1 MYVACPRC
9 NQQNYSTATQCAYC
23 GSALTAPAGPPGFA
37 QTNAPGF
44 ASGATTGPGAG
55 EATQNTTGQPQIGEL
70 IDRKYRVERILGEGG
85 MGIVYVAQDIN
96 ADQKVVIKSIRPEF
110 ANRGDFRERTLA
122 EGKALAKI
130 DHQNVVR
137 FNSIVNSAE
146 TNELY
151 IVMQFID
158 GESLDRTLEKA
169 NASGQKLPVAE
180 VLRIFKMALD
190 GVGAAHRE
198 GMMHRDL
205 KPANILVRAKD
216 GVAKVMDFG
225 IAKAE
230 GATKGPTQAG
240 GIVGSLWYMAP
251 EQIKGAKD
259 LDKRLDIYAMGV
271 VLYELITGVVP
282 FDGETEY
289 DIMTKHMSETVPS
302 VRGLRPDAP
311 PFIDDLIAKATQK
324 DRANRFQ
331 SCEEFR
337 AAVDQVDGGIV
348 VPRSMTAFENSIVPD
363 NYGQQSGPGRGG
375 TAGMGAPGASNP
387 SYPAAATTGGL
398 MAGTTGGGT
407 TGPTPTPKKSSA
419 GIFIAIAAVVL
430 LGGGIG
436 SYFAFAHADDTK
448 PDTTAKGDD
457 KKPNKDDKG
466 DKNDD
471 KGDKG
476 DKPNGDKGD
485 KPNDDK
491 GDKKPPKKSDPLD
504 ALVGTWETDTT
515 NRTLKAVREGDEIT
529 FRVVKVSDWDG
540 AFAEDEVRFKLKA
553 SDDEATYEVT
563 DRYRPAPGKGKT
575 YSKGALASCIVESSG
590 KVNGKPLQATLKG
603 DRLDVTL
610 ATATV
615 GLLYDP
621 GDQTSVASCKDPKT
635 TGTVKATLKKK
646 G

>member
-23 GSALTAPAGPPGFA
+23 GNPLASQAGQQPFA

-44 ASGATTGPGAG
+44 SSGSTGPGQG
-55 EATQNTTGQPQIGEL
+55 EVTADPSLAGQPRVGQL
-70 IDRKYRVERILGEGG
+70 IDRKYKVERILGEGG
-85 MGIVYVAQDIN
+85 MGVVYVAHDIN

-137 FNSIVNSAE
+137 FNSIVNSPE

-169 NASGQKLPVAE
+169 NATGQKLPIAE

-190 GVGAAHRE
+190 GVGAAHKE

-259 LDKRLDIYAMGV
+259 LDKRLDVYAMGI
-271 VLYELITGVVP
+271 VLYELVTGVVP

-289 DIMTKHMSETVPS
+289 DIMTKHMSEPVPS
-302 VRGLRPDAP
+302 VRALRPDAP
-311 PFIDDLIAKATQK
+311 PFIDELIAKATQK
-324 DRANRFQ
+324 ERANRYQ

-337 AAVDQVDGGIV
+337 AAIDQFDGGLA
-348 VPRSMTAFENSIVPD
+348 VPRSMTAFESSIVPD
-363 NYGQQSGPGRGG
+363 NYGQQPRAGGG
-375 TAGMGAPGASNP
+375 TAAMSAPALITSP
-387 SYPAAATTGGL
+387 
-398 MAGTTGGGT
+398 GT
-407 TGPTPTPKKSSA
+407 TGPGTSNPSNPGFSAPAAKKSNTGLIV
-419 GIFIAIAAVVL
+419 GILAVL
-430 LGGGIG
+430 LIGGGIG
-436 SYFAFAHADDTK
+436 VMFASGDDNKGKTANADQGK
-448 PDTTAKGDD
+448 KDD
-457 KKPNKDDKG
+457 KKDDDKSDKKDDKKDDQG
-466 DKNDD
+466 DKQIES
-471 KGDKG
+471 
-476 DKPNGDKGD
+476 
-485 KPNDDK
+485 DDK
-491 GDKKPPKKSDPLD
+491 GDKKKPAKVDPLD

-515 NRTLKAVREGDEIT
+515 NRTLEAVKEGDEVA
-529 FRVVKVSDWDG
+529 FRVVKVSDWEG
-540 AFAEDEVRFKLKA
+540 AFAENEVRFKLKGGA
-553 SDDEATYEVT
+553 DGTYNVI
-563 DRYRPAPGKGKT
+563 DRYRPPPGKGKS

-590 KVNGKPLQATLKG
+590 VVKGTQLQGTLKG

-610 ATATV
+610 VTAAV
-615 GLLYDP
+615 GLVYDP
-621 GDQTSVASCKDPKT
+621 GDKNSVSGCHEPKT

>member
-23 GSALTAPAGPPGFA
+23 GSPLTAAAPAPVQGFA

-44 ASGATTGPGAG
+44 AAGAVTGGGAG
-55 EATQNTTGQPQIGEL
+55 DTGGSSLGQPQVGQL
-70 IDRKYRVERILGEGG
+70 IDRKYKVERVLGEGG
-85 MGIVYVAQDIN
+85 MGVVYVAHDIN

-137 FNSIVNSAE
+137 FNSIVNSVE

-151 IVMQFID
+151 IVMQFIE

-169 NASGQKLPVAE
+169 NAAGQKLPIPE

-190 GVGAAHRE
+190 GVGAAHKE
-198 GMMHRDL
+198 GLMHRDL

-259 LDKRLDIYAMGV
+259 LDKRLDVYAMGI
-271 VLYELITGVVP
+271 VLYELITGIVP

-289 DIMTKHMSETVPS
+289 DIMTKHMSEAVPS
-302 VRGLRPDAP
+302 VRVLRPDAP
-311 PFIDDLIAKATQK
+311 PWIDDLIAKATSK
-324 DRANRFQ
+324 ERAARFQ

-337 AAVDQVDGGIV
+337 QAIDQCDGGLA

-363 NYGQQSGPGRGG
+363 NYGGPSRASGGG
-375 TAGMGAPGASNP
+375 TAAMMPPPGISGSSGAMSA
-387 SYPAAATTGGL
+387 
-398 MAGTTGGGT
+398 
-407 TGPTPTPKKSSA
+407 PKKSNA
-419 GIFIAIAAVVL
+419 GLIVGILAVIL
-430 LGGGIG
+430 IGGSVGG
-436 SYFAFAHADDTK
+436 YFAFAHGDEPKKDDTTQK
-448 PDTTAKGDD
+448 DDDKKKDDDDKSAGKTTDDKKKDDDDKKKGDD
-457 KKPNKDDKG
+457 DDKKKPAKKD
-466 DKNDD
+466 
-471 KGDKG
+471 
-476 DKPNGDKGD
+476 
-485 KPNDDK
+485 
-491 GDKKPPKKSDPLD
+491 SLD

-515 NRTLKAVREGDEIT
+515 NRTLKAVKEGDEVA
-529 FRVVKVSDWDG
+529 FRVVKVADWDG

-553 SDDEATYEVT
+553 GADDNTFEVV
-563 DRYRPAPGKGKT
+563 DRYRPSPGKGKS
-575 YSKGALASCIVESSG
+575 YSKSALASCIVESSG
-590 KVNGKPLQATLKG
+590 NVVGKPLQAVKKG
-603 DRLDVTL
+603 DDAIEVTL

-621 GDQTSVASCKDPKT
+621 GDQKIVSSCKEPKT

-646 G
+646 

>member
-9 NQQNYSTATQCAYC
+9 HQQNYNTATQCAYC
-23 GSALTAPAGPPGFA
+23 GSPLTQAAPAATPGFA

-44 ASGATTGPGAG
+44 AAGAVTGGGAG
-55 EATQNTTGQPQIGEL
+55 EASGATMGQPQVGQL
-70 IDRKYRVERILGEGG
+70 IDRKYKVERILGEGG
-85 MGIVYVAQDIN
+85 MGVVYVAHDVN

-137 FNSIVNSAE
+137 FNSIINSPE
-146 TNELY
+146 TQELY
-151 IVMQFID
+151 IVMQFIE

-169 NASGQKLPVAE
+169 NAAGQKLPIPE

-190 GVGAAHRE
+190 GVGAAHKE
-198 GMMHRDL
+198 GLMHRDL

-259 LDKRLDIYAMGV
+259 LDKRLDVYAMGI
-271 VLYELITGVVP
+271 VLYELVTGLVP

-289 DIMTKHMSETVPS
+289 DIMTKHMTEAVPS
-302 VRGLRPDAP
+302 VRALRPDAP
-311 PFIDDLIAKATQK
+311 AWIDDLIAKATAK
-324 DRANRFQ
+324 ERSARFQ

-337 AAVDQVDGGIV
+337 QAIDQLDGGLA

-363 NYGQQSGPGRGG
+363 NYSPSGRSSGG
-375 TAGMGAPGASNP
+375 TAAMTPP
-387 SYPAAATTGGL
+387 PAISGSSAA
-398 MAGTTGGGT
+398 MSA
-407 TGPTPTPKKSSA
+407 PKKSNA
-419 GIFIAIAAVVL
+419 GLIVGVVL
-430 LGGGIG
+430 ALVVVGGVGG
-436 SYFAFAHADDTK
+436 YFALAH
-448 PDTTAKGDD
+448 GDD
-457 KKPNKDDKG
+457 KKPDDTAQKKDDEPKKDDDKAVGKDDDKKDDKK
-466 DKNDD
+466 DDDD
-471 KGDKG
+471 K
-476 DKPNGDKGD
+476 
-485 KPNDDK
+485 
-491 GDKKPPKKSDPLD
+491 KKPAKKDPLD

-515 NRTLKAVREGDEIT
+515 NRELKAVREGDEIT

-553 SDDEATYEVT
+553 GADDSTFEVV
-563 DRYRPAPGKGKT
+563 DRYRPSPGKGKS
-575 YSKGALASCIVESSG
+575 YSKGALASCIVETSG
-590 KVNGKPLQATLKG
+590 NVAGKPLQAVMKG
-603 DRLDVTL
+603 DKAIEVTL

-621 GDQTSVASCKDPKT
+621 GDPKLVSSCKDPKT

-646 G
+646 

>member
-23 GSALTAPAGPPGFA
+23 GSALTAAPAPVQGFA

-44 ASGATTGPGAG
+44 AAGAVTGGGAGDASGATM
-55 EATQNTTGQPQIGEL
+55 GQPQVGQL
-70 IDRKYRVERILGEGG
+70 IDRKYKVERILGEGG
-85 MGIVYVAQDIN
+85 MGVVYVAHDVN

-137 FNSIVNSAE
+137 FNSIINSPE
-146 TNELY
+146 TQELY
-151 IVMQFID
+151 IVMQFIE

-169 NASGQKLPVAE
+169 NAAGQKLPVTE

-190 GVGAAHRE
+190 GVGAAHKE
-198 GMMHRDL
+198 GLMHRDL

-259 LDKRLDIYAMGV
+259 LDKRLDVYAMGI
-271 VLYELITGVVP
+271 VLYELITGLVP

-289 DIMTKHMSETVPS
+289 DIMTKHMTEPVPS
-302 VRGLRPDAP
+302 VRNLRPDAP
-311 PFIDDLIAKATQK
+311 AWIDELIAKATQK
-324 DRANRFQ
+324 DRAARFQ

-337 AAVDQVDGGIV
+337 AAIDGYDGGIA
-348 VPRSMTAFENSIVPD
+348 VPRSHTAFENSIVPD
-363 NYGQQSGPGRGG
+363 NYSGPPAHRSSGGG
-375 TAGMGAPGASNP
+375 TAAMTPPPAISGGYSDASMSAPQ
-387 SYPAAATTGGL
+387 
-398 MAGTTGGGT
+398 
-407 TGPTPTPKKSSA
+407 KKSNTGLIV
-419 GIFIAIAAVVL
+419 GILAVVL
-430 LGGGIG
+430 IGGGVG
-436 SYFAFAHADDTK
+436 GYFAFAHGDDQKT
-448 PDTTAKGDD
+448 DTAKKDDD
-457 KKPNKDDKG
+457 KKKDDDDKG
-466 DKNDD
+466 TGKTTDKKDDD
-471 KGDKG
+471 KKD
-476 DKPNGDKGD
+476 
-485 KPNDDK
+485 DDK
-491 GDKKPPKKSDPLD
+491 KDDHKKPAKKDPLE

-515 NRTLKAVREGDEIT
+515 NRTLKAVKEGDEVA
-529 FRVVKVSDWDG
+529 FRVVKVAEWDG

-553 SDDEATYEVT
+553 GADENTFEVV
-563 DRYRPAPGKGKT
+563 DRYRPGPGKGKT

-590 KVNGKPLQATLKG
+590 TVAGKPMQAVKKG
-603 DRLDVTL
+603 DDAIEVTL

-621 GDQTSVASCKDPKT
+621 GDQKSVAGCKDAKT

-646 G
+646 

>member
-9 NQQNYSTATQCAYC
+9 HQNNYSTATQCAYC
-23 GSALTAPAGPPGFA
+23 GSPLAPTGQTPGFA

-44 ASGATTGPGAG
+44 SAGSTGGGPGDASGVSS
-55 EATQNTTGQPQIGEL
+55 GQPQVGQL

-85 MGIVYVAQDIN
+85 MGVVYVAQDIN

-137 FNSIVNSAE
+137 FNSIVNSPE

-169 NASGQKLPVAE
+169 NASGQKLPLPE
-180 VLRIFKMALD
+180 VIRIFKMALD
-190 GVGAAHRE
+190 GVGAAHKE
-198 GMMHRDL
+198 GLMHRDL

-259 LDKRLDIYAMGV
+259 LDKRLDVYAMGI
-271 VLYELITGVVP
+271 VLYELVTGVVP

-289 DIMTKHMSETVPS
+289 DIMTKHMSEPVPS

-311 PFIDDLIAKATQK
+311 PWIDELIAKATQK
-324 DRANRFQ
+324 DRALRFQ

-337 AAVDQVDGGIV
+337 AAIDQFDGGIA
-348 VPRSMTAFENSIVPD
+348 VPRSMTAFENSIIPETAPMGPV
-363 NYGQQSGPGRGG
+363 GARTSGMQQQGPGGISSGG
-375 TAGMGAPGASNP
+375 ISAPTMSAP
-387 SYPAAATTGGL
+387 
-398 MAGTTGGGT
+398 
-407 TGPTPTPKKSSA
+407 PKKSSS
-419 GIFIAIAAVVL
+419 GVFIAIAAVVL
-430 LGGGIG
+430 IGGGVG
-436 SYFAFAHADDTK
+436 GYFAFAHGDEPAKK
-448 PDTTAKGDD
+448 PDTTAKNDEKHDDEKHDD
-457 KKPNKDDKG
+457 KKPD
-466 DKNDD
+466 
-471 KGDKG
+471 
-476 DKPNGDKGD
+476 
-485 KPNDDK
+485 
-491 GDKKPPKKSDPLD
+491 DKKPDDKQPDDKKPDDKKPAKGDPLE
-504 ALVGTWETDTT
+504 ALVGDWETDTT
-515 NRTLKAVREGDEIT
+515 NRALKAEKVGDEVV
-529 FRVVKVSDWDG
+529 FRVVKPAEWDN
-540 AFAEDEVRFKLKA
+540 AFAADEVRFKLKKGI
-553 SDDEATYEVT
+553 DATTFEVV
-563 DRYRPAPGKGKT
+563 DRYRPKPPAGKK
-575 YSKGALASCIVESSG
+575 YSKTAFGSCIVETSG
-590 KVNGKPLQATLKG
+590 TVNGKPLEAALKG
-603 DRLDVTL
+603 KTIEVTL

-615 GLLYDP
+615 QLTYDP
-621 GDQTSVASCKDPKT
+621 GDQSSIDSCKDAKT
-635 TGTVKATLKKK
+635 TGTVKSLLKKK
-646 G
+646 